1 MTREVVMP
9 LDEREFPLTLG
20 AGLRRMFADFASEPI
35 PEKLATLLSRLD
47 VDEQERS
54 DRCTAPEAHRRAA

>member
-9 LDEREFPLTLG
+9 LDEREFPLTLA

-35 PEKLATLLSRLD
+35 PEKLVMLLSRLD

-54 DRCTAPEAHRRAA
+54 PGCTAPEAHRRAA